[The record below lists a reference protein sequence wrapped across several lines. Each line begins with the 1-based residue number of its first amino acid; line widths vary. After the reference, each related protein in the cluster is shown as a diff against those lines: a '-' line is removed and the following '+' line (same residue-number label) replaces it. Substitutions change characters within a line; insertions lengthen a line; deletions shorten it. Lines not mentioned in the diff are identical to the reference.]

1 MTRDEYNEQQ
11 RRKAA
16 GETGESTVAT
26 KPEPCP
32 APVPSAAAIRH
43 SAAHD
48 SMIASDAELAAIL
61 PLLGPVERVAIDTEA
76 DSLHC
81 YFEKLC
87 LVQMSFSGKDYLI
100 DPLASFDLS
109 PLAAALAGK
118 EIVLQGADFDLRL
131 MKRAFDFTASK
142 VFDTVIAARLLGLR
156 EFSLAA
162 LVQKYFG
169 VILSKGSQKANW
181 AQRPLPALMAEY
193 AMNDTRYLLP
203 LAEKMEAEL
212 REKGRWE
219 WFEQSCERGRVQAAV
234 ERVRDEEEAWRISG
248 SGTLSPR
255 ASAVLRALWR
265 WRDGEAQATDRP
277 SFHILQNHLLIEAAK
292 SFEAG
297 HVPEFRHLTSRRRR
311 GFMEAAEAAMQ
322 ILDEDLPRRI
332 RRKGL
337 RPTQE
342 MERLAEELRKRRD
355 VKAQELGLDPSFI
368 APRATVDSIAIDQG
382 RSEVLLVPW
391 QRQLLEL

>member
-1 MTRDEYNEQQ
+1 
-11 RRKAA
+11 
-16 GETGESTVAT
+16 
-26 KPEPCP
+26 
-32 APVPSAAAIRH
+32 
-43 SAAHD
+43 
-48 SMIASDAELAAIL
+48 MIATADQLSALL
-61 PLLGPVERVAIDTEA
+61 PLFGPHARVAVDTEA

-87 LVQMSFSGKDYLI
+87 LVQLSFGGNDYLV
-100 DPLASFDLS
+100 DPLAGFDLQ
-109 PLAAALAGK
+109 PLAQALAGR

-131 MKRAFDFTASK
+131 MKRSFDFTAHK
-142 VFDTVIAARLLGLR
+142 VFDTVVAARLLGLR

-162 LVQKYFG
+162 LVERYFG

-181 AQRPLPALMAEY
+181 AQRPLPRQMAEY

-234 ERVRDEEEAWRISG
+234 ERVRDEEQAWRITG

-255 ASAVLRALWR
+255 ASAILRALWR
-265 WRDGEAQATDRP
+265 WRDEEAKAADRP
-277 SFHILQNHLLIEAAK
+277 AFHILQNHLLIDAAME
-292 SFEAG
+292 FEAG
-297 HVPEFRHLTSRRRR
+297 RVPEFRHLTSRRRR
-311 GFMEAAEAAMQ
+311 GFMDAAEEA
-322 ILDEDLPRRI
+322 LRLPEEELPRRI
-332 RRKGL
+332 RRAGV

-342 MERLAEELRKRRD
+342 MERAAENLRRRRD

-368 APRATVDSIAIDQG
+368 APRATVDSIAADETRID
-382 RSEVLLVPW
+382 VLLVPW
-391 QRQLLEL
+391 QRDLLEV

>member
-1 MTRDEYNEQQ
+1 MTKEEYAA
-11 RRKAA
+11 RSTAPSSSGVRK
-16 GETGESTVAT
+16 
-26 KPEPCP
+26 
-32 APVPSAAAIRH
+32 PSV
-43 SAAHD
+43 HD
-48 SMIASDAELAAIL
+48 GMIASDAELAAIL
-61 PLLGPVERVAIDTEA
+61 PHLEPVERVAVDTEA

-87 LVQMSFSGKDYLI
+87 LVQMSFGGSDHLV
-100 DPLASFDLS
+100 DPLAGFDLS
-109 PLAAALAGK
+109 PLAGALADK

-131 MKRAFDFTASK
+131 MKRAFNFTASK

-162 LVQKYFG
+162 LVQRYFE
-169 VILSKGSQKANW
+169 VTLSKGSQKANW

-203 LAEKMEAEL
+203 LAEKMETEL
-212 REKGRWE
+212 RAKERWE
-219 WFEQSCERGRVQAAV
+219 WFEQSCERGRVQAGV
-234 ERVRDEEEAWRISG
+234 ERVRDEEETWRITG

-255 ASAVLRALWR
+255 ASALLRSLWR
-265 WRDGEAQATDRP
+265 WRDREAQQADRP

-292 SFEAG
+292 SFENG
-297 HVPEFRHLTSRRRR
+297 QVPEFRHLTSRRRR
-311 GFMEAAEAAMQ
+311 GFLDAAEEALQ
-322 ILDEDLPRRI
+322 IPEAELPRRL
-332 RRKGL
+332 RRAGT

-342 MERLAEELRKRRD
+342 MERLAEDLRKRRD
-355 VKAQELGLDPSFI
+355 VKAQELGLDPSYI
-368 APRATVDSIAIDQG
+368 APRATVESNAAEQE